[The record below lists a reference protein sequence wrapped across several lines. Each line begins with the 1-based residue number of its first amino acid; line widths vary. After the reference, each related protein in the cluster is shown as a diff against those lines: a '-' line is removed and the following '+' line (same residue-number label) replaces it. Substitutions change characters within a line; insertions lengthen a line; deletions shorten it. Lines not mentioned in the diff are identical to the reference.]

1 MNHLETQSLST
12 TPSRQTRWQIDPTHA
27 AAGFRVRHLMV
38 AHVRG
43 LLGPVSGSAVI
54 DEADVTRSHVEA
66 SIDVTGIDTREAK
79 RDEHLRSADFFDVE
93 RYPTVTFRSTEVR
106 RGKGDSLRLT
116 GDLTIRGITKPITL
130 EVDELPPPVK
140 DPWGNVKRGLT
151 ARGKLNRKDYGL
163 TWNVA
168 LEAGGMLVGENVD
181 IEIEVELAQTK
192 E

>member
-1 MNHLETQSLST
+1 MNQLETQVPST
-12 TPSRQTRWQIDPTHA
+12 TQNRRTRWEIDPTHA
-27 AAGFRVRHLMV
+27 SAGFRVRHLML

-43 LLGPVSGSAVI
+43 ELGPVTGSAII
-54 DEADVTRSHVEA
+54 DEADPARSQVEA
-66 SIDVTGIDTREAK
+66 SIDVRGIDTREAK

-93 RYPTVTFRSTEVR
+93 RYPTVTFRSTDVR
-106 RGKGDSLRLT
+106 RGKGDAWLLT
-116 GDLTIRGITKPITL
+116 GELGIRGVTKPITL
-130 EVDELPPPVK
+130 EIDELPPAVK
-140 DPWGNVKRGLT
+140 DPWGNVKRGVT

-181 IEIEVELAQTK
+181 IELEIELTQSK